1 MPDIAADIQ
10 YYKNANAF
18 TPPNKTFSERLLP
31 LLSRTECK
39 YVNYPRVFRTQLNYA
54 SPFKD
59 YFSSFWRQKACP
71 S

>member
-1 MPDIAADIQ
+1 MPDITADVQ
-10 YYKNANAF
+10 HYKNANAF
-18 TPPNKTFSERLLP
+18 APPIKPSVNAFCP